1 VIYCGFDGV
10 RFAIGVRRALGARCT
25 LGARCALGAL
35 VLAWGLAA
43 CGSGIPLPAQPRTVD
58 EEKATPTVSVAA
70 PKGTV
75 AMTPTSQATKASPPA
90 NLPQPAPAGQGAERV
105 VQLARQDLAEKLK
118 LPIESIREVSVEAVE
133 WPDTS
138 LGCPQPGMM
147 YAQVITP
154 GFRVVLAAKDQTVE
168 YHTDLGRRVVSCAK

>member
-1 VIYCGFDGV
+1 MFCGFNGV
-10 RFAIGVRRALGARCT
+10 RFSVGVRHVFGVWRT
-25 LGARCALGAL
+25 LGVLA
-35 VLAWGLAA
+35 LAWGLTA
-43 CGSGIPLPAQPRTVD
+43 CGPGIPLPALPQTVD
-58 EEKATPTVSVAA
+58 EEKAVPTPTVSIA
-70 PKGTV
+70 PPQDTV
-75 AMTPTSQATKASPPA
+75 VMTPTPIPKATKANLPA
-90 NLPQPAPAGQGAERV
+90 NLPQPAPAGQGAESV
-105 VQLARQDLAEKLK
+105 VQLARQDLAQKLK
-118 LPIESIREVSVEAVE
+118 VPIEEIREVPVEAVE

>member
-1 VIYCGFDGV
+1 MSAV
-10 RFAIGVRRALGARCT
+10 RT
-25 LGARCALGAL
+25 LGAVA
-35 VLAWGLAA
+35 LAWGLAA
-43 CGSGIPLPAQPRTVD
+43 CGSGIPFPIQPKAAD
-58 EEKATPTVSVAA
+58 EERAVPTASVA
-70 PKGTV
+70 PPQETV
-75 AMTPTSQATKASPPA
+75 VMTPTPQPTKANLPA

-105 VQLARQDLAEKLK
+105 VQLARQDLAQKLK
-118 LPIESIREVSVEAVE
+118 MSLEEIREVSVEAVE

-168 YHTDLGRRVVSCAK
+168 YHTDSGRRVVSCTK